1 MRHPALVEQH
11 QDVLP
16 LGQAKQQQAGREG
29 DGHAGR
35 HQSRIFRCGI
45 I

>member
-16 LGQAKQQQAGREG
+16 PGQAQQQQAGREG